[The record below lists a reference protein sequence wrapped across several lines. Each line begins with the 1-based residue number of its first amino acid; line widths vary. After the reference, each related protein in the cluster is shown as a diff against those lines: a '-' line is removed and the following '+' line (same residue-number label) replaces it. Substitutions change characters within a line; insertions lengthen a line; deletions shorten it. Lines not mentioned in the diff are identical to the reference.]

1 MTGATDS
8 VAVTCLYNL
17 TARSDM
23 CKAMAQSLVL
33 LEQEVR
39 ACSGCLG
46 TTLLTDIGDATLFV
60 FIEHWRTQ
68 EDREAAGA
76 VLGKSLFAPIMA
88 AAMTPPA
95 RRLLARPST

>member
-33 LEQEVR
+33 LEQAVR
-39 ACSGCLG
+39 AC
-46 TTLLTDIGDATLFV
+46 
-60 FIEHWRTQ
+60 
-68 EDREAAGA
+68 
-76 VLGKSLFAPIMA
+76 
-88 AAMTPPA
+88 
-95 RRLLARPST
+95 